1 MHRHNGNCNACAPR
15 AAPGYCVGL
24 LTPASLAGP
33 MAVRSTQF
41 GAGATVVVTN
51 QTMQQTGYGCPPS
64 GY

>member
-1 MHRHNGNCNACAPR
+1 MTS

-41 GAGATVVVTN
+41 GAEEMIVLTDHTILY
-51 QTMQQTGYGCPPS
+51 T
-64 GY
+64 